1 MQENTTVAR
10 PYAQAVFETASE
22 ESKLTEWSEMLKLLA
37 AVVADA
43 QMKAVLEDPK
53 MDAAALTD
61 FVLGV
66 CGKALS
72 ETGNNLVKVLAGAG
86 RLTIVPEINKLY
98 EQLRAEAEGLIEVSV
113 TSAYELATEQQATIS
128 EVMAKRLGRKVE
140 IAHEVDESLIG
151 GVVIR
156 AGDTVI
162 DASVRGRLKALAT
175 QMTS

>member
-43 QMKAVLEDPK
+43 QMKAVLEDPT
-53 MDAAALTD
+53 MDAAALSD

-66 CGKALS
+66 CGQALS

-86 RLTIVPEINKLY
+86 RLTIIPEINKLY
-98 EQLRAEAEGLIEVSV
+98 EQLRAEAEGVVEVGV
-113 TSAYELATEQQATIS
+113 ISAYELAPEQQAVIS

-140 IAHEVDESLIG
+140 ITHEIDDSLIG

-156 AGDTVI
+156 AGDEVI
-162 DASVRGRLKALAT
+162 DASVRGRLKALAM
-175 QMTS
+175 QITS

>member
-22 ESKLTEWSEMLKLLA
+22 ESKLTEWSEMLGLLA
-37 AVVADA
+37 AVVADV
-43 QMKAVLEDPK
+43 QMKVVLENPK
-53 MDAAALTD
+53 MDAAAQSD

-66 CGKALS
+66 CGQALS
-72 ETGNNLVKVLAGAG
+72 ETGNNLVKVLAEAR
-86 RLTIVPEINKLY
+86 RLAIIPEINRLY
-98 EQLRAEAEGLIEVSV
+98 EQLRAEAEGVIEVGV
-113 TSAYELATEQQATIS
+113 ISAYELAPEQQATIS

-175 QMTS
+175 QMSS

>member
-1 MQENTTVAR
+1 MQKNTTVAR

-22 ESKLTEWSEMLKLLA
+22 ENKLAEWSEMLGLLE

-43 QMKAVLEDPK
+43 QMKAVLENPK
-53 MDAAALTD
+53 MNAAALSD
-61 FVLGV
+61 FVLSV
-66 CGKALS
+66 CGQELS

-98 EQLRAEAEGLIEVSV
+98 EQLRAEAEGVIEVSV
-113 TSAYELATEQQATIS
+113 TSAYELAPDQQSTIS
-128 EVMAKRLGRKVE
+128 KVMAKRLGRKVE

-175 QMTS
+175 QMSS

>member
-1 MQENTTVAR
+1 MQENTTIAR

-22 ESKLTEWSEMLKLLA
+22 ESKLTEWSEILGLLA

-43 QMKAVLEDPK
+43 QMRMVLENPK
-53 MDAAALTD
+53 MDAAAQSD

-86 RLTIVPEINKLY
+86 RLTIIPEINKLY
-98 EQLRAEAEGLIEVSV
+98 EQLRAEAEGVIEVGV
-113 TSAYELATEQQATIS
+113 TSAYELAPEQQAAIS
-128 EVMAKRLGRKVE
+128 EVMAKRLGRKIE
-140 IAHEVDESLIG
+140 ITHDVDDSLIG
-151 GVVIR
+151 GVIIR
-156 AGDTVI
+156 SGDTVI

-175 QMTS
+175 QMSS

>member
-43 QMKAVLEDPK
+43 QMKAVLEDPT
-53 MDAAALTD
+53 MDAAALSD

-66 CGKALS
+66 CGQALS

-86 RLTIVPEINKLY
+86 RLTIIPEINKLY
-98 EQLRAEAEGLIEVSV
+98 EQLRAEAEGVVEVGV
-113 TSAYELATEQQATIS
+113 ISAYELAPEQQAVIS

-140 IAHEVDESLIG
+140 ITHEIDDSLIG

-156 AGDTVI
+156 AGDEVI

-175 QMTS
+175 QITS